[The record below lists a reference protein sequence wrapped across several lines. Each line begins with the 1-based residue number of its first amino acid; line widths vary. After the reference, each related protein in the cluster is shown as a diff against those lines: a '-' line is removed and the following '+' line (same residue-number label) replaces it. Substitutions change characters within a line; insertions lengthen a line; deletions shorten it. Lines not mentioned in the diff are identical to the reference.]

1 MTTAFTPDISFETEI
16 FQNYLQ
22 GLKAYWK
29 SDLYKDVAAGAK
41 KHSNKSPADIEVA
54 MRKDDSYR
62 LYGWLE
68 RHLQQFKYVSRYGIL
83 PEMERQRAE
92 LARQLDDAARRAGNR
107 LRLDDSLVL
116 PEYYTESDIHQHPGG
131 IWSDDED
138 AFAYEYGANA
148 FTFSMVDA
156 NRPYRWLAEYLV
168 ERFKPTSV
176 VDLGCGFGKLTL
188 PIKAAAPDARVT
200 GVDLSAPTLR
210 LANLRALEA
219 GLDVDFVQADAEKT
233 KLPGQSFDGVTCYW
247 LLHELPPESI
257 QGLFRE
263 ARRLVKP
270 GGFFA
275 SLDLHTAPGG
285 NVGSFLHI
293 GHAARNNEPFMPGL
307 LNIDLRSE
315 LRAAGFTDVE
325 LVNAL
330 TGAPGSEN
338 SAPLDEVRTHTFTVV
353 IARVPK

>member
-1 MTTAFTPDISFETEI
+1 MTTAFTPDTSFETEV

-29 SDLYKDVAAGAK
+29 NDLYKDVAAAARPHANK
-41 KHSNKSPADIEVA
+41 KPADIELA
-54 MRKDDSYR
+54 MRDVDAYR

-83 PEMERQRAE
+83 PEMERQKDE
-92 LARQLDDAARRAGNR
+92 LTRRLDEAARRAGDR
-107 LRLDDSLVL
+107 LRLDDGLAL

-168 ERFKPTSV
+168 GRFAPKSI

-188 PIKAAAPDARVT
+188 PLKQCAPEASVT

-233 KLPGQSFDGVTCYW
+233 GLPAQSFDGATCYW

-257 QGLFRE
+257 RGLFRE

-275 SLDLHTAPGG
+275 SFDMHTAPGG
-285 NVGSFLHI
+285 NIGMFLSA
-293 GHAARNNEPFMPGL
+293 GHSARNNEPFMPGL
-307 LNIDLRSE
+307 IELDLRAE
-315 LRAAGFTDVE
+315 LKAAGFTDVE

-338 SAPLDEVRTHTFTVV
+338 SAPLDAVRTHTFTVL
-353 IARVPK
+353 IGRAPK